1 MASYRYD
8 PFGRRY
14 SKTVNGVTTV
24 YDDDPEGRVIADYDG
39 SGHVLRLYGYL
50 GAATAPVVV
59 MTPTGAM
66 NGNNPVM
73 SLVYNH
79 VDRQGSVVATSANGA
94 LVGSFSYTPFGESP
108 GNPDLTGTEFGF
120 AGYQYDA
127 ETGLYH
133 TQNRYYDPRL
143 GRFLSPD
150 PLGQAAGRNVYAYV
164 GGDPLDSVDPLGL
177 CDNPQGCGGGSS
189 GQLIASTAIPG
200 VAGLTPTTPAV
211 TSAPEQS
218 TPTQLASVDPNAST
232 SLPSGLASTPAPVQ
246 INAPPGLV
254 QQAGITFK
262 QVCFYIGC
270 LLNNEK
276 PEIPEPPPPP
286 PITMP
291 GPQAPPPAPP
301 KREGAG

>member
-14 SKTVNGVTTV
+14 SKSVNGVTTV

-66 NGNNPVM
+66 NGDNPVM
-73 SLVYNH
+73 SVVYDH
-79 VDRQGSVVATSANGA
+79 FDRLGSVVATSANGA

-108 GNPDLTGTEFGF
+108 GDPELTGTEFGF

-164 GGDPLDSVDPLGL
+164 QDDPLDSVDPLGL

-189 GQLIASTAIPG
+189 GQLIASTA
-200 VAGLTPTTPAV
+200 TPNVIGPVQATPAAADL
-211 TSAPEQS
+211 T
-218 TPTQLASVDPNAST
+218 
-232 SLPSGLASTPAPVQ
+232 APVQ
-246 INAPPGLV
+246 FPESSSMGAPPQSS
-254 QQAGITFK
+254 QQNGSLSNQQGSQLALNSPLTCSGPNSACAVGVGKGIISNTPGMFIDRENPSFLLCPN
-262 QVCFYIGC
+262 CFIKKFGKPT
-270 LLNNEK
+270 NEDY
-276 PEIPEPPPPP
+276 PP
-286 PITMP
+286 
-291 GPQAPPPAPP
+291 
-301 KREGAG
+301 